1 MQNFQLTVQKKDRT
15 IQEYLR
21 LLKLTKTEY
30 QKLSEEN
37 KILKEKINT
46 VERKSQLKKEKI
58 MKKRQYKVDTD
69 SKEEQ
74 EEEEEERDMQ
84 EEKERLKLKKI
95 TNKKAKQEKEKKIKP
110 KKKKIKDIFE
120 YLNKD

>member
-30 QKLSEEN
+30 QKLFEEN

-46 VERKSQLKKEKI
+46 VERRRQIKKEKI
-58 MKKRQYKVDTD
+58 IKKRQYEVDTD

-84 EEKERLKLKKI
+84 EEKERLELKKN
-95 TNKKAKQEKEKKIKP
+95 NKQKS
-110 KKKKIKDIFE
+110 
-120 YLNKD
+120 

>member
-1 MQNFQLTVQKKDRT
+1 MNRLNEINNKGITHQRHTCWIWEGLAKLSAYCSKKKT

-30 QKLSEEN
+30 QKLFEEN

-46 VERKSQLKKEKI
+46 VESKRQIKKEKI
-58 MKKRQYKVDTD
+58 IKKRQYKVDTD

-84 EEKERLKLKKI
+84 EEKERLELKKN
-95 TNKKAKQEKEKKIKP
+95 NKQKS
-110 KKKKIKDIFE
+110 
-120 YLNKD
+120 